1 MTLEEKKK
9 FEKIKSV
16 LGVSDEEAKQIME
29 DDKKV
34 DHNEPLE
41 WDLTDEQK
49 KVAKQYTKTGTRK
62 TTAYNFSKRE
72 RKENIT
78 KSGLISILH
87 KFLTETD
94 EILVENAEITNKER
108 QIAFK
113 VGEDSFEL
121 TLVQKRKPK
130 K

>member
-62 TTAYNFSKRE
+62 TTTYNFSKRE